1 MEDIKLSTDDLFN
14 EARDTRTA
22 AEKIDTTETTVRDW
36 FKHDSK
42 SFTQCCG
49 NMITDVRGEKY
60 ATELEYDLTKSLSE
74 PKVFIVN
81 YNTVPKQTVTINV
94 ASIRSLGFIV
104 NDIAPKKETPE
115 ACINERAARLSCLRM
130 SKIAKSYLVD
140 NSQYYFDSFTISQL
154 GKDLLT
160 FFGLTFSLNIMKAKS
175 LEECEIAAAADGHSR
190 SAVSLPAGA
199 AKPAVYPD
207 VHGAPQP
214 AQRLLGESARR
225 AVRLHWM
232 DAVFQPVFPLCDPFP
247 QLRQH
252 LRLCVCHCHQHA
264 VAVLLP
270 GNHLLRRR
278 PESAADEHDKK
289 LRKMPLVYPLF
300 TGV

>member
-60 ATELEYDLTKSLSE
+60 GTELEYDLTKSLSE

-115 ACINERAARLSCLRM
+115 AQGLMIYGHVEDYDNKFDSRIDSELMMSISKNIPHKFNKVYLSGAFKSIEDLKTVIM
-130 SKIAKSYLVD
+130 HVYENMTTKIHIAKVVVCLDSMVRDDERKPRTIADLIHAGYIPSSIVYNPNIVEFRYKRLDPMYTAELYTKRLV
-140 NSQYYFDSFTISQL
+140 S
-154 GKDLLT
+154 
-160 FFGLTFSLNIMKAKS
+160 KS
-175 LEECEIAAAADGHSR
+175 EENPELEMSSE
-190 SAVSLPAGA
+190 
-199 AKPAVYPD
+199 
-207 VHGAPQP
+207 
-214 AQRLLGESARR
+214 
-225 AVRLHWM
+225 
-232 DAVFQPVFPLCDPFP
+232 
-247 QLRQH
+247 
-252 LRLCVCHCHQHA
+252 
-264 VAVLLP
+264 
-270 GNHLLRRR
+270 
-278 PESAADEHDKK
+278 
-289 LRKMPLVYPLF
+289 
-300 TGV
+300 